1 MKVKF
6 FQNRNLCHNINIYI
20 WINLTQF
27 KLCSLHLHLTFRT
40 SLKLHNY
47 TVFQLSTNIIHSL
60 ICWFYIHMYFK
71 INVSELFSFSLYIFY
86 AIIIYITGG
95 RSEIKMS
102 KYQALLVYVMH
113 VKKYCEIKQISYFNE
128 FYSSILFIARF
139 NELICE

>member
-1 MKVKF
+1 
-6 FQNRNLCHNINIYI
+6 
-20 WINLTQF
+20 
-27 KLCSLHLHLTFRT
+27 
-40 SLKLHNY
+40 
-47 TVFQLSTNIIHSL
+47 
-60 ICWFYIHMYFK
+60 MYFK

-86 AIIIYITGG
+86 VIIIYITGG